1 MPYYLNR
8 LGELNIE
15 DNNVVLN
22 YQASGNTSNKGIGGG
37 LTIQDG
43 DALGNDVTTLKNIID
58 GYVLNDFQILKDI
71 RLSDGKLKCLYV
83 KS

>member
-1 MPYYLNR
+1 MAVDTQNLEI
-8 LGELNIE
+8 ELNNYGNVILCDE
-15 DNNVVLN
+15 NNIKSFIVVVENLI
-22 YQASGNTSNKGIGGG
+22 T
-37 LTIQDG
+37 
-43 DALGNDVTTLKNIID
+43 DVTTIKTIID

>member
-1 MPYYLNR
+1 MAVDTQNLEI
-8 LGELNIE
+8 ELNNYGNVIVCDE
-15 DNNVVLN
+15 NNIKSFIVVVEN
-22 YQASGNTSNKGIGGG
+22 VIT
-37 LTIQDG
+37 
-43 DALGNDVTTLKNIID
+43 DVTTIKTIID

>member
-1 MPYYLNR
+1 MAVDTQNLEI
-8 LGELNIE
+8 ELNNYGNVIACYE
-15 DNNVVLN
+15 NNIKSFIVVVENLI
-22 YQASGNTSNKGIGGG
+22 T
-37 LTIQDG
+37 
-43 DALGNDVTTLKNIID
+43 DVTTIKTIID

>member
-1 MPYYLNR
+1 MAVDTQNLEI
-8 LGELNIE
+8 ELNNYGNVIACNE
-15 DNNVVLN
+15 NNIKSFIVVVEN
-22 YQASGNTSNKGIGGG
+22 VIT
-37 LTIQDG
+37 
-43 DALGNDVTTLKNIID
+43 DVTTIKTIID

>member
-1 MPYYLNR
+1 MAVDTQNLEI
-8 LGELNIE
+8 ELNNYGNVIVCDE
-15 DNNVVLN
+15 NNIKSFIVVVENLI
-22 YQASGNTSNKGIGGG
+22 T
-37 LTIQDG
+37 
-43 DALGNDVTTLKNIID
+43 DVTTIKTIID

>member
-1 MPYYLNR
+1 MAVDTQNLEI
-8 LGELNIE
+8 ELNNYGNVIFCNE
-15 DNNVVLN
+15 NNIKSFIVVVENLI
-22 YQASGNTSNKGIGGG
+22 T
-37 LTIQDG
+37 
-43 DALGNDVTTLKNIID
+43 DVTTIKTIID